1 MALVEILL
9 IFFGGVGLWLVF
21 MSASGGFARIF
32 KKKAN
37 DRLTLR
43 SERVERRV
51 LGEKESV
58 LSLPLRLMRSFRRI
72 GKVRDEDDAALMLRL
87 MRAGLP
93 FYSPQHYYSR
103 QLTYTL
109 LMAAVGLLVGT
120 VAALLVRIPPIVV
133 VGAAF
138 LLGVW
143 GSSLPGQEVQQK
155 IKKRRGGLILDMTFQ
170 ITRLRIHLDVLGQIR
185 GAMSA
190 VLETAPRD
198 NPFSEFERK
207 QIEKNWGSLS
217 EEMAVEISMVLSGI
231 GGNYFAELLN
241 RFSLELSRGVA
252 PDEAAEAMKRYFEPS
267 FEMDSLLKAIVAGI
281 KGEPVK
287 ERLLTIDRR
296 LHRQMRKMIR
306 EAGARAESAI
316 TVYSA
321 MTILPLFIVILVPL
335 MFIAMRFIGGN

>member
-72 GKVRDEDDAALMLRL
+72 GKVRDEGDAALMLRL

-143 GSSLPGQEVQQK
+143 GSSLPGQ
-155 IKKRRGGLILDMTFQ
+155 
-170 ITRLRIHLDVLGQIR
+170 
-185 GAMSA
+185 
-190 VLETAPRD
+190 
-198 NPFSEFERK
+198 
-207 QIEKNWGSLS
+207 
-217 EEMAVEISMVLSGI
+217 
-231 GGNYFAELLN
+231 
-241 RFSLELSRGVA
+241 
-252 PDEAAEAMKRYFEPS
+252 
-267 FEMDSLLKAIVAGI
+267 
-281 KGEPVK
+281 
-287 ERLLTIDRR
+287 
-296 LHRQMRKMIR
+296 
-306 EAGARAESAI
+306 
-316 TVYSA
+316 
-321 MTILPLFIVILVPL
+321 
-335 MFIAMRFIGGN
+335 